1 MRVRGAVSAGQLQ
14 RRRLWIAAFAFFVL
28 SSIGHVLAQAPEAK
42 AAPCLASASA
52 AHSAAPCSPCTSCA
66 TQNGGATAFVVQP
79 PSSPA
84 AEGKLKSLA
93 PLLQTGLWVV
103 LIGATLFGFRK
114 QVAGFLDRAKAVDIG
129 GVIKIETE
137 PEISGGLSTAI
148 PEATETR
155 TRIE

>member
-1 MRVRGAVSAGQLQ
+1 MRVRGAVSASLLQ
-14 RRRLWIAAFAFFVL
+14 TCPLWIAAFVFFVL
-28 SSIGHVLAQAPEAK
+28 SSVGHVLAQSPEAK

-52 AHSAAPCSPCTSCA
+52 APCSPCTSG
-66 TQNGGATAFVVQP
+66 TSQNGGATAFIVQP
-79 PSSPA
+79 PSNPA
-84 AEGKLKSLA
+84 AEGKLQSVA
-93 PLLQTGLWVV
+93 SLLQTGLWVV

-114 QVAGFLDRAKAVDIG
+114 HVAGFLDRAKAVDIG

-137 PEISGGLSTAI
+137 PEISGALSTAI